1 MSLVEVDTDATR
13 RLLLVGGV
21 SLALFGSF
29 WVVSGLSGVL
39 VAGVVVAVWLSISTL
54 YAYATGQ
61 LLYAILLSDGL
72 ALGSAEF
79 FGVQFALGVLL
90 ATKLRPSVRE
100 PWVLVLALVAF
111 GIAGVVLATAATV
124 EPFWVGATL
133 LALAYGLLA
142 YGLHRYEL
150 VALDLVEEVSG

>member
-21 SLALFGSF
+21 SLALFGGF
-29 WVVSGLSGVL
+29 WVVSGIGGVL
-39 VAGVVVAVWLSISTL
+39 VAGVVVAVWLSVSAL

-61 LLYAILLSDGL
+61 VLYAIIVSDGL
-72 ALGSAEF
+72 TLGGAEF

-90 ATKLRPSVRE
+90 ATELRLSAREPSV
-100 PWVLVLALVAF
+100 LILALVTF
-111 GIAGVVLATAATV
+111 GIVGGMLATAASV
-124 EPFWVGATL
+124 EPLWVGAVL